1 METLI
6 STTSV
11 QSLNE
16 LQKSDYT
23 RQSSR
28 IVVSVIATRR
38 HAPCLRR
45 IAKTKRIFYEL
56 SCMTIA
62 VPKCQQDNFSWQRLF
77 WINGQSIHPNLDT
90 IMKWFFLFELRN
102 SIHGIGN
109 GSTWSTGPC
118 EMWRHVESL
127 ERIHDD
133 VIKWKHFL
141 RYWPLVRGIPVT
153 GEFPSQRPMARS
165 FDIFFDLRLSKRLSK
180 QSGRR
185 WFKTPSRPLWRHCN
199 VECEISVPYNH
210 GPLTS
215 SERLWVANAPGRR
228 ERFLRHRVVS
238 DSDMHHGTCVTRVPW
253 CMPGSLTS
261 GFLWIRWRGKRSRHS
276 RRRSNLQFYVS
287 GKRPMPLK
295 YNTWTLEV
303 PPEIVRSRRAF
314 WMTSPS
320 S

>member
-1 METLI
+1 MRRLIGYWNGASRWSKFMPNHCNSFEVMETLI

-90 IMKWFFLFELRN
+90 IMKLFFLFELRN

-141 RYWPLVRGIPVT
+141 RYWPLVRGIHQSPVNSLHK
-153 GEFPSQRPMARS
+153 GQWHGAL
-165 FDIFFDLRLSKRLSK
+165 IFSLICAWANAWVNNRDAGDLR
-180 QSGRR
+180 
-185 WFKTPSRPLWRHCN
+185 
-199 VECEISVPYNH
+199 
-210 GPLTS
+210 
-215 SERLWVANAPGRR
+215 
-228 ERFLRHRVVS
+228 RHRAHY
-238 DSDMHHGTCVTRVPW
+238 DVT
-253 CMPGSLTS
+253 
-261 GFLWIRWRGKRSRHS
+261 
-276 RRRSNLQFYVS
+276 
-287 GKRPMPLK
+287 
-295 YNTWTLEV
+295 
-303 PPEIVRSRRAF
+303 VR
-314 WMTSPS
+314 
-320 S
+320 